1 MNLLTTFKPVKLFV
15 LDVDGVLTNG
25 TVLLLDN
32 GEQARTMNIKDG
44 YAIQLAVKKGYKFLI
59 ISGGKSDAVVQRLQK
74 LGVQHVEMGVHNKV
88 AVLNQYLQ
96 NLGLHKEQ
104 VLMMGDDVPDI
115 EAMQQ
120 VGVACAPADA
130 VQEVKNI
137 AHFISEKEGGH
148 ACVRD
153 VIEKVLKLNND
164 WNSDFFVPST

>member
-1 MNLLTTFKPVKLFV
+1 MNLLTTFKPIKLFV

-25 TVLLLDN
+25 TILLLDN

-44 YAIQLAVKKGYKFLI
+44 YAMQLAVKKGYHFLI

-74 LGVQHVEMGVHNKV
+74 LGVQHIEMGVHNKV
-88 AVLNQYLQ
+88 EVLHKYLQ
-96 NLGLHKEQ
+96 QLGLHKEQ
-104 VLMMGDDVPDI
+104 VLMMGDDMPDI

-137 AHFISEKEGGH
+137 AHYISEKEGGNT
-148 ACVRD
+148 CVRD
-153 VIEKVLKLNND
+153 VIEKVLKLNNH
-164 WNSDFFVPST
+164 WNNDFSVPST